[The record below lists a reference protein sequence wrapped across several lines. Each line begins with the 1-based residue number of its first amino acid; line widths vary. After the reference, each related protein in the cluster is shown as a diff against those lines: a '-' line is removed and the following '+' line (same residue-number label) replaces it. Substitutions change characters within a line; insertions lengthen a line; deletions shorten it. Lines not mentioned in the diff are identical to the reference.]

1 MFYLCI
7 RSTSWSISCNKNIGY
22 QFIILLENWPEV
34 HKKVHLNNMQPLHTL
49 YQYFVILQLKSA
61 KRKSY
66 IIFYP
71 PLIPPSAPPPPVLRV
86 FFFFA
91 VFKSFFFFFAFK
103 IFVAF
108 EAKYSGFGIPVQYFS
123 CRAHAENK

>member
-1 MFYLCI
+1 
-7 RSTSWSISCNKNIGY
+7 
-22 QFIILLENWPEV
+22 
-34 HKKVHLNNMQPLHTL
+34 MQPLHTL

-71 PLIPPSAPPPPVLRV
+71 PLIPHSAPPRIKGY

-91 VFKSFFFFFAFK
+91 VFKSFFFAFK

-108 EAKYSGFGIPVQYFS
+108 EAKYSGFGIPVKDFS

>member
-1 MFYLCI
+1 
-7 RSTSWSISCNKNIGY
+7 
-22 QFIILLENWPEV
+22 
-34 HKKVHLNNMQPLHTL
+34 MQPLHTL

-71 PLIPPSAPPPPVLRV
+71 PLIPHSAPPVLRDIYIYI
-86 FFFFA
+86 FFFVLF
-91 VFKSFFFFFAFK
+91 SFFFFVFK

-108 EAKYSGFGIPVQYFS
+108 EAKYSGFGIPVKDFS